1 MSQFYLANTPLILT
15 ADDGTDYRVERGEV
29 AELSDAQYEQVAA
42 HVTPV
47 GTPELMQP
55 ETQPETQPESKTA
68 ADGQPENE
76 ITPEPQPENEA
87 AANADSDPAP
97 QPEKAKRGKGDKAE

>member
-1 MSQFYLANTPLILT
+1 MTKFYLANTPLILT
-15 ADDGTDYRVERGEV
+15 NDEGVDYRVERGEV
-29 AELSDAQYEQVAA
+29 AELSVAQYEQVAA

-55 ETQPETQPESKTA
+55 ETQPESKTA

-76 ITPEPQPENEA
+76 ITSEPQPENET

>member
-1 MSQFYLANTPLILT
+1 MTKFYLANTPLILT
-15 ADDGTDYRVERGEV
+15 NDEGVDYRVERGEV

-47 GTPELMQP
+47 GAPELMQ
-55 ETQPETQPESKTA
+55 
-68 ADGQPENE
+68 
-76 ITPEPQPENEA
+76 PEPQPENEA

>member
-1 MSQFYLANTPLILT
+1 MTKFYLANTPLILT
-15 ADDGTDYRVERGEV
+15 DDNGTDYRVERGEV

-55 ETQPETQPESKTA
+55 ETLPESETA

-76 ITPEPQPENEA
+76 ITPEPKPENEA
-87 AANADSDPAP
+87 AVNADSDPAP

>member
-1 MSQFYLANTPLILT
+1 MTKFYLANTPLILT
-15 ADDGTDYRVERGEV
+15 DDNGTDYRVERGEV

-55 ETQPETQPESKTA
+55 E
-68 ADGQPENE
+68 
-76 ITPEPQPENEA
+76 PQPENEA
-87 AANADSDPAP
+87 AANTDSDPAP

>member
-1 MSQFYLANTPLILT
+1 MTKFYLANTPLILT

-55 ETQPETQPESKTA
+55 ESKTA
-68 ADGQPENE
+68 ADGQPKNE
-76 ITPEPQPENEA
+76 ICAHSAPLLKFQPN
-87 AANADSDPAP
+87 SLIFVYI
-97 QPEKAKRGKGDKAE
+97 

>member
-1 MSQFYLANTPLILT
+1 MTKFYLANTPLILT
-15 ADDGTDYRVERGEV
+15 DDNGMDYRVERGEV

-55 ETQPETQPESKTA
+55 E
-68 ADGQPENE
+68 
-76 ITPEPQPENEA
+76 PQPENEA

>member
-1 MSQFYLANTPLILT
+1 MTKFYLANTPLILT
-15 ADDGTDYRVERGEV
+15 DDNGTDYRVERGEV

-47 GTPELMQP
+47 GTPELIQP
-55 ETQPETQPESKTA
+55 EKQPESKTA

-76 ITPEPQPENEA
+76 A
-87 AANADSDPAP
+87 VANADSDPAP

>member
-1 MSQFYLANTPLILT
+1 MTKFYLANTPLILT
-15 ADDGTDYRVERGEV
+15 DDNGTDYRVERGEV

-55 ETQPETQPESKTA
+55 ETQPESKTKRWQMQTATLRRSLKKPNA
-68 ADGQPENE
+68 ARATKPSKPPC
-76 ITPEPQPENEA
+76 ISTPMI
-87 AANADSDPAP
+87 
-97 QPEKAKRGKGDKAE
+97 

>member
-1 MSQFYLANTPLILT
+1 MTKFYLANTPLILT
-15 ADDGTDYRVERGEV
+15 DDNGTDYRVERGEV

-55 ETQPETQPESKTA
+55 EPQ
-68 ADGQPENE
+68 
-76 ITPEPQPENEA
+76 PEPQPENEA

>member
-55 ETQPETQPESKTA
+55 EK
-68 ADGQPENE
+68 
-76 ITPEPQPENEA
+76 QPENEA
-87 AANADSDPAP
+87 AANTDSDPAP

>member
-1 MSQFYLANTPLILT
+1 MTKFYLANTPLILT

-47 GTPELMQP
+47 GAPEPM
-55 ETQPETQPESKTA
+55 
-68 ADGQPENE
+68 QPENE
-76 ITPEPQPENEA
+76 ITPEPKPENEA

>member
-1 MSQFYLANTPLILT
+1 MTKFYLANTPLILT

-42 HVTPV
+42 HVTPA
-47 GTPELMQP
+47 GASEPMQP
-55 ETQPETQPESKTA
+55 ES
-68 ADGQPENE
+68 E

-87 AANADSDPAP
+87 AADADSDPAP

>member
-1 MSQFYLANTPLILT
+1 MTKFYLANTPLILT
-15 ADDGTDYRVERGEV
+15 DDNGTDYRVERGEV

-55 ETQPETQPESKTA
+55 E
-68 ADGQPENE
+68 
-76 ITPEPQPENEA
+76 PQPENEA
-87 AANADSDPAP
+87 AGNTDSDPAP

>member
-1 MSQFYLANTPLILT
+1 MTKFYLANTPLILT
-15 ADDGTDYRVERGEV
+15 DDNGTDYRVERGEV

-47 GTPELMQP
+47 GAPELMQP
-55 ETQPETQPESKTA
+55 ET
-68 ADGQPENE
+68 
-76 ITPEPQPENEA
+76 QPENEA

>member
-1 MSQFYLANTPLILT
+1 MTKFYLANTPLILT
-15 ADDGTDYRVERGEV
+15 NDEGVDYRVERGEV

-47 GTPELMQP
+47 GTPELM
-55 ETQPETQPESKTA
+55 QPESKTA

>member
-42 HVTPV
+42 HVTPA
-47 GTPELMQP
+47 GSPEPMQP
-55 ETQPETQPESKTA
+55 ES
-68 ADGQPENE
+68 E
-76 ITPEPQPENEA
+76 ITPEPQPENET

>member
-1 MSQFYLANTPLILT
+1 MTKFYLANTPLILT

-55 ETQPETQPESKTA
+55 E
-68 ADGQPENE
+68 
-76 ITPEPQPENEA
+76 PQPENEA

>member
-1 MSQFYLANTPLILT
+1 MTKFYLANTPLILT

-55 ETQPETQPESKTA
+55 ENESV
-68 ADGQPENE
+68 
-76 ITPEPQPENEA
+76 
-87 AANADSDPAP
+87 ANVDSDPAP

>member
-1 MSQFYLANTPLILT
+1 MTKFYLANTPLILT
-15 ADDGTDYRVERGEV
+15 DDNGTDYRVERGEV

-47 GTPELMQP
+47 GAPEPMQP
-55 ETQPETQPESKTA
+55 ES
-68 ADGQPENE
+68 E
-76 ITPEPQPENEA
+76 ITPE
-87 AANADSDPAP
+87 P

>member
-1 MSQFYLANTPLILT
+1 MTKFYLANTPLILT
-15 ADDGTDYRVERGEV
+15 DDNGTDYRVERGEV
-29 AELSDAQYEQVAA
+29 AELSDVQYEQVAA

-55 ETQPETQPESKTA
+55 EKQPESKTA

-76 ITPEPQPENEA
+76 ITPE
-87 AANADSDPAP
+87 S

>member
-42 HVTPV
+42 HVTPA
-47 GTPELMQP
+47 GAPGPMQP
-55 ETQPETQPESKTA
+55 ES
-68 ADGQPENE
+68 E
-76 ITPEPQPENEA
+76 ITPEPQPENET

>member
-1 MSQFYLANTPLILT
+1 MTKFYLANTPLILT
-15 ADDGTDYRVERGEV
+15 DDNGTDYRVERGEV

-55 ETQPETQPESKTA
+55 E
-68 ADGQPENE
+68 
-76 ITPEPQPENEA
+76 PQPENEA

>member
-1 MSQFYLANTPLILT
+1 MTKFYLANTPLILT

-55 ETQPETQPESKTA
+55 EPK
-68 ADGQPENE
+68 
-76 ITPEPQPENEA
+76 PENEA

>member
-1 MSQFYLANTPLILT
+1 MTKFYLANTPLILT
-15 ADDGTDYRVERGEV
+15 DDNGTDYRVERGKV

-47 GTPELMQP
+47 GTPELMQ
-55 ETQPETQPESKTA
+55 
-68 ADGQPENE
+68 
-76 ITPEPQPENEA
+76 PEPQPENEA

>member
-1 MSQFYLANTPLILT
+1 MTKFYLANTPLILT
-15 ADDGTDYRVERGEV
+15 DDNGTDYRVERGEV

-55 ETQPETQPESKTA
+55 E
-68 ADGQPENE
+68 
-76 ITPEPQPENEA
+76 
-87 AANADSDPAP
+87 P

>member
-1 MSQFYLANTPLILT
+1 MTKFYLANTPLILT
-15 ADDGTDYRVERGEV
+15 DDNGTDYRVERGEV

-55 ETQPETQPESKTA
+55 E
-68 ADGQPENE
+68 
-76 ITPEPQPENEA
+76 PQPDNEA
-87 AANADSDPAP
+87 TANADSDPAP

>member
-55 ETQPETQPESKTA
+55 E
-68 ADGQPENE
+68 
-76 ITPEPQPENEA
+76 PQPENEA

>member
-47 GTPELMQP
+47 GTPELMQH
-55 ETQPETQPESKTA
+55 ETQPESKTA

>member
-1 MSQFYLANTPLILT
+1 MTKFYLANTPLILT

-55 ETQPETQPESKTA
+55 E
-68 ADGQPENE
+68 
-76 ITPEPQPENEA
+76 PQPENEA

-97 QPEKAKRGKGDKAE
+97 QPETAKRGKGDKAE

>member
-1 MSQFYLANTPLILT
+1 MTKFYLANTPLILT
-15 ADDGTDYRVERGEV
+15 DDNGTDYRVERGEV

-55 ETQPETQPESKTA
+55 E
-68 ADGQPENE
+68 
-76 ITPEPQPENEA
+76 PQPENEA
-87 AANADSDPAP
+87 TANADSDPAP

>member
-1 MSQFYLANTPLILT
+1 MTKFYLANTPLILT

-42 HVTPV
+42 HVTPA
-47 GTPELMQP
+47 GAPEPMQP
-55 ETQPETQPESKTA
+55 ES
-68 ADGQPENE
+68 E

>member
-1 MSQFYLANTPLILT
+1 MTKFYLANTPLILT
-15 ADDGTDYRVERGEV
+15 DDNGTDYRVERGEV

-47 GTPELMQP
+47 GAPEPMQP
-55 ETQPETQPESKTA
+55 ES
-68 ADGQPENE
+68 E
-76 ITPEPQPENEA
+76 ITPEPQPENET

>member
-42 HVTPV
+42 HVTPA
-47 GTPELMQP
+47 GAPAPMQP
-55 ETQPETQPESKTA
+55 ES
-68 ADGQPENE
+68 E
-76 ITPEPQPENEA
+76 ITPEPQPENET

>member
-1 MSQFYLANTPLILT
+1 MTKFYLANTPLILT
-15 ADDGTDYRVERGEV
+15 DDNGTDYRVERGEV

-42 HVTPV
+42 HVTPA
-47 GTPELMQP
+47 GAPEPMQP
-55 ETQPETQPESKTA
+55 ESEITPEPQPES
-68 ADGQPENE
+68 E
-76 ITPEPQPENEA
+76 ITPEPQPENET

>member
-1 MSQFYLANTPLILT
+1 MTKFYLANTPLILT
-15 ADDGTDYRVERGEV
+15 DDNGTDYRVERGEV

-55 ETQPETQPESKTA
+55 E
-68 ADGQPENE
+68 
-76 ITPEPQPENEA
+76 PQPENEA

-97 QPEKAKRGKGDKAE
+97 QPEKATRGKGDKAE

>member
-1 MSQFYLANTPLILT
+1 MTKFYLANTPLILT
-15 ADDGTDYRVERGEV
+15 DDNGTDYRVERGEV

-47 GTPELMQP
+47 GTPEPMQP
-55 ETQPETQPESKTA
+55 ETLPESETA

-87 AANADSDPAP
+87 VANADSDPAP

>member
-1 MSQFYLANTPLILT
+1 MTKFYLANTPLILT
-15 ADDGTDYRVERGEV
+15 DDNGTDYRVERGEV

-55 ETQPETQPESKTA
+55 EKQ
-68 ADGQPENE
+68 
-76 ITPEPQPENEA
+76 
-87 AANADSDPAP
+87 PAP
-97 QPEKAKRGKGDKAE
+97 QQNKDLP

>member
-1 MSQFYLANTPLILT
+1 MTKFYLANTPLILT
-15 ADDGTDYRVERGEV
+15 DDNGTDYRVERGEV

-55 ETQPETQPESKTA
+55 E
-68 ADGQPENE
+68 
-76 ITPEPQPENEA
+76 PQPENEA
-87 AANADSDPAP
+87 VANADSDPAP